1 MEAVFPRPSCFFSVT
16 VLIWHLIMILLTA
29 WLAVFAAQL
38 QLPAATAC
46 YVFCAQI
53 TVAALTEGCKQQ
65 FCHCCNYHSH
75 SRSEP
80 NSVSTWNWSLFIK
93 KSFFYYPENCH
104 QDFSQDADPEFLII
118 MPNMWSVPS
127 DSHHTNVLVITQSAP
142 LLQDIILCLPFW
154 PG

>member
-46 YVFCAQI
+46 YVFYAQI
-53 TVAALTEGCKQQ
+53 TVTALTEGCKQQ
-65 FCHCCNYHSH
+65 FCHCCTIT
-75 SRSEP
+75 
-80 NSVSTWNWSLFIK
+80 VTADQSLILCQLEIGLYSLK
-93 KSFFYYPENCH
+93 KFFYYPENCH

-142 LLQDIILCLPFW
+142 LLQDLILCLPFW